1 MENKKVAGGH
11 RIGEGGTRSIVR
23 REGGFQLLNK
33 RCAFL
38 ESRFVFLLCENIGVQ
53 LVPCSHVVVKKFSC
67 CSCRRRRRFCRRR
80 RCRCRCL
87 TWGSCLLTKRQ
98 FPFATLSWCW
108 NPHQSHEMR
117 WRERCC
123 TSLAAKKY
131 WNILFRKRPF
141 KHFVSFESEWPKI
154 SQLAAKF

>member
-53 LVPCSHVVVKKFSC
+53 LVPCSHVVVKIF
-67 CSCRRRRRFCRRR
+67 
-80 RCRCRCL
+80 
-87 TWGSCLLTKRQ
+87 
-98 FPFATLSWCW
+98 
-108 NPHQSHEMR
+108 
-117 WRERCC
+117 
-123 TSLAAKKY
+123 LAAV
-131 WNILFRKRPF
+131 PVVVVVD
-141 KHFVSFESEWPKI
+141 FVVVVGVGV
-154 SQLAAKF
+154 AV